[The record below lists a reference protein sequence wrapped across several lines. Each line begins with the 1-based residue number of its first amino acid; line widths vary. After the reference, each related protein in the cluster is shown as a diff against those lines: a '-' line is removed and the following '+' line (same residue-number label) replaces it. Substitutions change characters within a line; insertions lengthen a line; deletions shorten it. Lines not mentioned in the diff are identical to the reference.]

1 MRGTAGIPT
10 LPMPWNLHILEE
22 NTTNWGGGHW
32 QTNRQIHRPTETKRY
47 PPTCSNQEQ
56 FTITIYSSAL
66 DAHEKLVMDSTE
78 NRNITSVKV
87 YYRTSCHLWQPS
99 SVPQRWKSGSQHHQ
113 QNMERHLELESDQ
126 RRCKASLGTNLWRQK
141 PKQWTTHSERYTRI
155 YK

>member
-22 NTTNWGGGHW
+22 NTTNWGGED
-32 QTNRQIHRPTETKRY
+32 IDRPTDRSTDQQKQNGTHLPVVTR
-47 PPTCSNQEQ
+47 
-56 FTITIYSSAL
+56 SSLQL